1 MTPFAGAPAGRMSMG
16 ARGSA
21 AAPSGTIGKATMLG
35 CHVAL
40 RPASPCRARLSYQRQ
55 PAPGDT
61 CTGRRP
67 KPATR
72 RRMSKEYLVPL
83 GLTDPI
89 GRQASFL
96 ERDQKAS
103 SGVHPFDHARSP
115 VAAWDSSWCVH

>member
-1 MTPFAGAPAGRMSMG
+1 MG
-16 ARGSA
+16 ARGSE
-21 AAPSGTIGKATMLG
+21 AAPSETIGKATMLG

-55 PAPGDT
+55 PAPGDA

-67 KPATR
+67 ESTSRRATATR

-89 GRQASFL
+89 GSLASFL

-103 SGVHPFDHARSP
+103 SSVHPLDHARSP